1 MEEEERKR
9 AALPETPRHIRGWGW
24 SLLDQSQGACHI
36 HPVVIPVSGRTAA
49 SYAHD
54 STTRYLHLSRLI
66 RLHALC
72 VETAL
77 RSSAGWHW
85 ALRWTRRSG
94 KSADRACRV
103 VGGRHKRNNKSRPLR
118 PQLGPG
124 RAARQMPFGWSEPA
138 QGPTPLLLSSGV
150 RRNIVRW
157 PLRP

>member
-54 STTRYLHLSRLI
+54 STTRCVHLSRLI

-72 VETAL
+72 GETAL
-77 RSSAGWHW
+77 RSSAGRHW
-85 ALRWTRRSG
+85 ALR
-94 KSADRACRV
+94 
-103 VGGRHKRNNKSRPLR
+103 
-118 PQLGPG
+118 
-124 RAARQMPFGWSEPA
+124 
-138 QGPTPLLLSSGV
+138 
-150 RRNIVRW
+150 
-157 PLRP
+157 